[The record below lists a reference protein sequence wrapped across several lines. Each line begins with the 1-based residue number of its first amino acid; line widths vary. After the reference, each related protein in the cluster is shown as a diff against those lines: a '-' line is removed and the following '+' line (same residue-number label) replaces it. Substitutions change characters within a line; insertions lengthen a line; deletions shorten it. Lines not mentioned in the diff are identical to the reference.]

1 MKMKNSVFKTGE
13 KPVRFSATR
22 LRTAVLILSACFMAT
37 TAVTQAQ
44 VPNPYVA
51 IATKDN
57 SIYGAQR
64 VNSTSNGKGD
74 YLIAGMVRTPGY
86 IRRALVYFDLSKCFT
101 AIDSLAV
108 DSVKLSL
115 WSVIGGHHNARGKEF
130 ELYALDES
138 WGEGCS
144 DGSSHTGVG
153 ADAQPG
159 DATWNSRYVK
169 SAYPA
174 DTTLTIPWSI
184 PGGVTPGRP
193 LATFT
198 FPKDTSV
205 TLVNAV
211 WHSEALTK
219 TVVNWITDPCSNNGL
234 IIVGPEVAPDDTLTA
249 ASFYSKDACADDS
262 LKPALIIYHNSG
274 KTPAG
279 ACHSTTKP
287 KPKASPKAIAIK
299 EE

>member
-1 MKMKNSVFKTGE
+1 MKNSVLKTGE

-22 LRTAVLILSACFMAT
+22 LWTAVLILSACFMAT

-64 VNSTSNGKGD
+64 VNSTINGKGD

-101 AIDSLAV
+101 AIDPLTV

-115 WSVIGGHHNARGKEF
+115 WSVIGGHHNARGRTF
-130 ELYALDES
+130 YLYALDES

-153 ADAQPG
+153 TDAQPG
-159 DATWNSRYVK
+159 DATWNSRYVSK
-169 SAYPA
+169 PYPA
-174 DTTLTIPWSI
+174 DSVGILWSV
-184 PGGVTPGRP
+184 PGGIKPDPSTR
-193 LATFT
+193 LAWFT
-198 FPKDTSV
+198 FPTDTAI
-205 TLVNAV
+205 TRVNAV
-211 WHSEALTK
+211 WSSEELTDA
-219 TVVNWITDPCSNNGL
+219 VANWVTTPASNNGL
-234 IIVGPEVAPDDTLTA
+234 IIVGPENGAADTLTA
-249 ASFYSKDACADDS
+249 ASFYSKDACADDY
-262 LKPALIIYHNSG
+262 LKPELIIYYNGG
-274 KTPAG
+274 KTSAG
-279 ACHSTTKP
+279 ACHNTA
-287 KPKASPKAIAIK
+287 KPKARPKEIAIK

>member
-1 MKMKNSVFKTGE
+1 MKNSVLKTGE
-13 KPVRFSATR
+13 KPVRFSAAK
-22 LRTAVLILSACFMAT
+22 LQIAVLILVGNLMAST
-37 TAVTQAQ
+37 TVTQAQ
-44 VPNPYVA
+44 VSNPYVA

-101 AIDSLAV
+101 AISPLAV

-115 WSVIGGHHNARGKEF
+115 WSVIGGHHNARGREF
-130 ELYALDES
+130 DLYAIPES

-184 PGGVTPGRP
+184 QGGVTPGRP

-211 WHSEALTK
+211 WQSANFTS
-219 TVVNWITDPCSNNGL
+219 VVARWITDSCSNNGL

-249 ASFYSKDACADDS
+249 ASFYSKDACADDY
-262 LKPALIIYHNSG
+262 LKPALIIYYNSG

-287 KPKASPKAIAIK
+287 KASPKAIAIK

>member
-1 MKMKNSVFKTGE
+1 MKNSVFKTGE

-22 LRTAVLILSACFMAT
+22 LWTAVLILSACFMAS

-101 AIDSLAV
+101 AISPLAV

-115 WSVIGGHHNARGKEF
+115 WSVIGGHHNARGRTF
-130 ELYALDES
+130 DLYALDES

-153 ADAQPG
+153 ADAEPG
-159 DATWNSRYVK
+159 DATWNSRYVR
-169 SAYPA
+169 SAYP
-174 DTTLTIPWSI
+174 DSTGNILWKT
-184 PGGVTPGRP
+184 PGGVDPFIP

-198 FPKDTSV
+198 FPTDTSV
-205 TLVNAV
+205 TEVNAV
-211 WHSEALTK
+211 WQGKGVTD
-219 TVVNWITDPCSNNGL
+219 TVKSWINNPCFNNGF
-234 IIVGPEVAPDDTLTA
+234 IIVGPENGAADTLTA

-262 LKPALIIYHNSG
+262 LKPALIIYYNGG
-274 KTPAG
+274 KTVA
-279 ACHSTTKP
+279 AAERNT
-287 KPKASPKAIAIK
+287 PKALATK
-299 EE
+299 EEE